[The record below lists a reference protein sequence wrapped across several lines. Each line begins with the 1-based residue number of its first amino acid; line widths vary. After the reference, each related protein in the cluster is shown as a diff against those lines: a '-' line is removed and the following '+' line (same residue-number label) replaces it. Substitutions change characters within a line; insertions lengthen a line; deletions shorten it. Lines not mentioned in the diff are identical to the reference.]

1 VSDEQSSP
9 IRVLHV
15 ITRMIVGGAQENTL
29 LSVEG
34 LNNLPT
40 YDVALVSGV
49 DRGPEGD
56 LVARTRQTT
65 DLVLIPE
72 LARNVNPIADSVALF
87 KLYSL
92 IKKGRYHIVHTH
104 LAKAGVLGRIAAWLA
119 RTPIIVHGLHGLV
132 FHEYQPWLVNRTWWA
147 VQKIVG
153 PITDHYISVS
163 SVISQKA
170 IEAGIASTDNLTTV
184 YSGMELDWFLNADV
198 DPETVRRQLG
208 IPDNAPVV
216 GKIARMVSIKN
227 HDALLDAAP
236 EIIARYPDVRFLL
249 VGDGPLLGHL
259 RSRAKQMGITEQV
272 VFAGLVPRERIP
284 EMLSVMDVLAHTALY
299 EGLPRVLAQ
308 ALAMGKPCVAYDAD
322 GAREV
327 VVAGETGYLV
337 HPGDTVGLA
346 LAVNQLLEDPQLRAR
361 MGEAGR
367 RRVDPAFRAET
378 MVQQIDRV
386 YQDLMH
392 QYARRLARV
401 APRTVK
407 T

>member
-1 VSDEQSSP
+1 VAGEPESP

-34 LNNLPT
+34 LNRLPGYEVT
-40 YDVALVSGV
+40 LASGV

-56 LVARTRQTT
+56 MVARTRQTT
-65 DLVLIPE
+65 DLVLVPE
-72 LARNVNPIADSVALF
+72 LRRNVNPIAEMVALW

-104 LAKAGVLGRIAAWLA
+104 LAKAGVLGRVAAWLA

-147 VQKIVG
+147 IQKLCG

-163 SVISQKA
+163 SVVSQKA
-170 IEAGIASTDNLTTV
+170 IEAGIASSDDLTTI
-184 YSGMELDWFLNADV
+184 YSGMELDWFLNANV
-198 DPETVRRQLG
+198 DPVSVRRQLN
-208 IPDNAPVV
+208 IPENAPVI
-216 GKIARMVSIKN
+216 GKIARMVDIKN

-236 EIIARYPDVRFLL
+236 EIITRHPDARFLL
-249 VGDGPLLGHL
+249 VGDGPLLEHL
-259 RSRAKQMGITEQV
+259 RSRAKQMGISDHV
-272 VFAGLVPRERIP
+272 VFTGLVPRERIP
-284 EMLSVMDVLAHTALY
+284 EMLSVMNVLAHTALY
-299 EGLPRVLAQ
+299 EGLPRVLVQ

-337 HPGDTVGLA
+337 RPGDTVSLVVA
-346 LAVNQLLEDPQLRAR
+346 LDKLLLDPQLRAR

-378 MVQQIDRV
+378 MVQHIDTV
-386 YQDLMH
+386 YQSLIRRH
-392 QYARRLARV
+392 ANRLARV
-401 APRTVK
+401 NAEPAGT
-407 T
+407 

>member
-72 LARNVNPIADSVALF
+72 LARNVNPIADAVALF

-227 HDALLDAAP
+227 HDALFDAAP

-327 VVAGETGYLV
+327 VVAGETG
-337 HPGDTVGLA
+337 
-346 LAVNQLLEDPQLRAR
+346 
-361 MGEAGR
+361 
-367 RRVDPAFRAET
+367 
-378 MVQQIDRV
+378 
-386 YQDLMH
+386 
-392 QYARRLARV
+392 
-401 APRTVK
+401 
-407 T
+407 